1 LKGAENSAPVPVK
14 DKLNLHPADH
24 YTISMQSDFK
34 GVNQTEQT
42 KNPGIISTA
51 LKVDQSLFVE
61 AGEAG

>member
-1 LKGAENSAPVPVK
+1 
-14 DKLNLHPADH
+14 
-24 YTISMQSDFK
+24 MQSDFK
-34 GVNQTEQT
+34 GANQTEQT